1 MTGSKMIS
9 ENRGGKSFFL
19 TFPIMLNFYGA
30 CSALNSISHHSKQAA
45 ISFSKKKAFDKQGK
59 FLLVSFLFLPFS

>member
-1 MTGSKMIS
+1 
-9 ENRGGKSFFL
+9 
-19 TFPIMLNFYGA
+19 MLNFYGA

-45 ISFSKKKAFDKQGK
+45 TSFSKKKVFDKQGK

>member
-1 MTGSKMIS
+1 
-9 ENRGGKSFFL
+9 
-19 TFPIMLNFYGA
+19 MLNFYGA
-30 CSALNSISHHSKQAA
+30 YNALNSISHRSKQAA